1 MVDRTARIND
11 AFNRVR
17 ASAVQKLA
25 DRIQALGA
33 NWQNLVAE
41 LAAEGDGL
49 QTAALRE
56 RVLALSHD
64 VHRISGSFGTFG
76 YPDVSAAAAPLE
88 QLLNGFAEADRIS
101 PERLTQAAR
110 MVDRVR
116 GAWVRCSAGTEGIF
130 AAGNLTDGLVSNGE
144 RTIGIIAADHDG
156 AGEVLTA
163 MVIGLGYPV
172 LRIVTDCAPVSDL
185 AALIVDEAA
194 PGAHLLS
201 AGKVTQCPVLLSAGS
216 LSFSGRLAAARAG
229 VTAILTKPPDP
240 DELADWLDALAG
252 RGGQAP
258 FSILVVDDDVLLA
271 EAYALTLQR
280 AGMQVTVVSEP
291 DQAVEAMATTHH
303 DLVLM
308 NLHMPEIDG
317 IELARVIRQTRR
329 YLFLPIVFLSAEQ
342 DIDRQLMARQVGG
355 DDFIRTPVDLDR
367 LVRLVRLRAE
377 RARALR
383 TVMERDSLTGLLN
396 HSRFKERLAQEL
408 DRNRR
413 NGSQLS
419 LALIDLDHF
428 KKVNDSYGHLI
439 GDRVI
444 RALARGLTT
453 GLRKSD
459 VVGRYGGEEFA
470 AILLDSTPAQSAG
483 AIDAVRR
490 RFGAHPFETEHG
502 SFNVTLS
509 AGVAGASD
517 YADAEMLIEAA
528 DRALYAAKRGGRD
541 NVRIDGVASWALP
554 QLTAEA
560 AASLGA

>member
-1 MVDRTARIND
+1 MSNLMSNAAKFSPSGRDVEIND

-17 ASAVQKLA
+17 ASAAQALA
-25 DRIQALGA
+25 DRIQSLGA
-33 NWQNLVAE
+33 NWQRLVTE
-41 LAAEGDGL
+41 LDGEDDGL
-49 QTAALRE
+49 QTASLRE
-56 RVLALSHD
+56 RVLALSQD

-88 QLLNGFAEADRIS
+88 RLLNRLAEADRIS
-101 PERLTQAAR
+101 PDRLTQAAR

-116 GAWVRCSAGTEGIF
+116 AAWVRGSADAEGIF
-130 AAGNLTDGLVSNGE
+130 AAGNLTDGPVSTGE
-144 RTIGIIAADHDG
+144 PTIGVFATDHDTT
-156 AGEVLTA
+156 AEVLTA
-163 MVIGLGYPV
+163 MVTALGYPV
-172 LRIVTDCAPVSDL
+172 RRIVTGCAPVSDL
-185 AALIVDEAA
+185 AALIIDEAA
-194 PGAHLLS
+194 PGAYLLS
-201 AGKVTQCPVLLSAGS
+201 VSKVTPCLCPVLLSAGA
-216 LSFSGRLAAARAG
+216 LSFSDRLAAARAG

-240 DELADWLDALAG
+240 DELADWLDTLAG
-252 RGGQAP
+252 RGGEAP

-291 DQAVEAMATTHH
+291 EQAVEATATTHH

-308 NLHMPEIDG
+308 NLHMPGIDG

-342 DIDRQLMARQVGG
+342 DTDRQLMARQVGG

-396 HSRFKERLAQEL
+396 HSRFKERLAREL
-408 DRNRR
+408 DRSRR
-413 NGSQLS
+413 SGSQLS

-428 KKVNDSYGHLI
+428 KKVNDSFGHLI

-470 AILLDSTPAQSAG
+470 AILLDSSPAQSAA

-490 RFGAHPFETEHG
+490 RFGAHHFETEHG

-509 AGVAGASD
+509 AGVTGAGD
-517 YADAEMLIEAA
+517 YADAEMLIDAA

-541 NVRIDGVASWALP
+541 SVRIDGVAS
-554 QLTAEA
+554 
-560 AASLGA
+560 